1 MEIEKRAEGILA
13 DLLGKRA
20 ISVEELHR
28 FTGASIGA
36 CAGALVLARECR
48 SRENR
53 EWISGCF
60 DAHLQDLNQG
70 PRAKTTSRHLVKLE
84 IASAP

>member
-1 MEIEKRAEGILA
+1 MENERRAEGILA

-48 SRENR
+48 QRENR
-53 EWISGCF
+53 EWINGCF
-60 DAHLQDLNQG
+60 DVHLQDLSQG
-70 PRAKTTSRHLVKLE
+70 PRGKTQSRSLIKLE
-84 IASAP
+84 IATAP